1 MHEKKIILGIILHV
15 FAKMVNIQKVL
26 WMIQQVRVENI
37 EEEMKTVT
45 INFNE
50 KMQSGK
56 EKILYSTH
64 SSINYHCIIYSR

>member
-1 MHEKKIILGIILHV
+1 MDDSASTCDET
-15 FAKMVNIQKVL
+15 
-26 WMIQQVRVENI
+26 I

-64 SSINYHCIIYSR
+64 SSINYHCIIYSC

>member
-1 MHEKKIILGIILHV
+1 
-15 FAKMVNIQKVL
+15 
-26 WMIQQVRVENI
+26 MIQQVRVETI